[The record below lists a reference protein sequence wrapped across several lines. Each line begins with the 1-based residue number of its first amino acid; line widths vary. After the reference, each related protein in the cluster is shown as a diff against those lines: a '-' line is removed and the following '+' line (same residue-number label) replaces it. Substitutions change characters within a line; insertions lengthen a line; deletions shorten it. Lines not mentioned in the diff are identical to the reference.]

1 MNGALSQRLKSSCPD
16 LTGLL
21 HDPSCN
27 LGVVRFRLLV
37 PHRQRVLA
45 LGLSSAASSRI
56 RSAIASSATGYPT
69 PLQRKVERH
78 ELALGIPGG
87 EGCFRGVEFQQRV
100 ISLPSSSAVFTAL
113 PAPSDVV
120 ST

>member
-87 EGCFRGVEFQQRV
+87 EGCFRRVEFPTESDQLAIQFRG
-100 ISLPSSSAVFTAL
+100 LYRSACA
-113 PAPSDVV
+113 
-120 ST
+120 